1 MDAVQVIRG
10 AERVREKERRKGG
23 WLNLLVF
30 KYVSCGVFCFHSL
43 PAIYKNR
50 TSFAYKRKQQNE
62 RGEKESEESGGGG
75 VAINKTSTK
84 NRCILSGAAHRDA
97 QCTL

>member
-1 MDAVQVIRG
+1 MDAVQAIRG
-10 AERVREKERRKGG
+10 AESKRERG

-50 TSFAYKRKQQNE
+50 TSCAYKRKQENE
-62 RGEKESEESGGGG
+62 ARGEKESEESGGGG